1 MLVNLNIFNFVPDKG
16 CRKYATNPIHIK
28 IKPKESPMGMEFHAL
43 SVTNAAAEK
52 AEEGFKRDCK
62 KPSKEN
68 KVEERK
74 TIIIK

>member
-1 MLVNLNIFNFVPDKG
+1 
-16 CRKYATNPIHIK
+16 
-28 IKPKESPMGMEFHAL
+28 MGMEFHAL

-68 KVEERK
+68 NEDRK

>member
-1 MLVNLNIFNFVPDKG
+1 
-16 CRKYATNPIHIK
+16 
-28 IKPKESPMGMEFHAL
+28 MGMEFHAL

-52 AEEGFKRDCK
+52 AEEGFNRDCK

-68 KVEERK
+68 KVEVEDRK

>member
-1 MLVNLNIFNFVPDKG
+1 
-16 CRKYATNPIHIK
+16 
-28 IKPKESPMGMEFHAL
+28 MGMEFHAL

-62 KPSKEN
+62 KPIKEN
-68 KVEERK
+68 KVEDRK